1 MQKRNRSE
9 KEKIFNLHPTD
20 KLLANFINK
29 NLSLKK
35 QEKVM
40 QHLLYCDECMEIVA
54 IVSEPHSP
62 KSKRPS
68 WKRLQLS

>member
-54 IVSEPHSP
+54 IVIQNIK
-62 KSKRPS
+62 KSIK
-68 WKRLQLS
+68 